1 MPKRE
6 PSDTPIQSNSGPAPV
21 QSIEKWKEEKM
32 VKEPTE
38 DDENIQEMDEKDLF
52 LKLVQISTQDGITR
66 KELFEIV
73 EHAIKVTSK
82 KD

>member
-1 MPKRE
+1 
-6 PSDTPIQSNSGPAPV
+6 
-21 QSIEKWKEEKM
+21 M